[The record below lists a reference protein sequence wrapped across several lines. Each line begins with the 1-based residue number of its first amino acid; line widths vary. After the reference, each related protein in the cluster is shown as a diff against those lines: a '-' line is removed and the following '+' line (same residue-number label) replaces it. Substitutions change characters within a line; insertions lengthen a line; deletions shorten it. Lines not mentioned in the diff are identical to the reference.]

1 MARMHTRRRG
11 KSASHKPSRSTA
23 SLWVQHS
30 KEEIVALVES
40 LAKLGRSEAE
50 IGLIL
55 RDQYGVPSA
64 KKIAGKTVSTILL
77 EKGLAPKYPS
87 DLMYLIKRAVRMRKH
102 LAASKKDTL
111 NRAKL
116 AHVESKIRRLVKYY
130 RGNKLPADWTY
141 DPETAALL
149 VK

>member
-11 KSASHKPSRSTA
+11 RSASHKPARSTA

-30 KEEIVALVES
+30 KEDVMAVIET
-40 LAKLGRSEAE
+40 LAKSGKAEAE
-50 IGLIL
+50 IGLVL
-55 RDQYGVPSA
+55 RDLYGVPSV
-64 KKIAGKTVSTILL
+64 KSLTGKTVSQLL
-77 EKGLAPKYPS
+77 AESKLASKFPS
-87 DLMYLIKRAVRMRKH
+87 DLIFLIKRAVRMRKH
-102 LAASKKDTL
+102 LSSFKKDVG
-111 NRAKL
+111 NRSKL